1 MTDKTITIAG
11 EHLEDIEA
19 ALDLFELA
27 IDDCGCLVMTAALP
41 QRLSQSLNRALKT
54 IAAEMAAGTDSAT
67 FEERHFDPM
76 AELLTRIGEIRAAQ
90 D

>member
-1 MTDKTITIAG
+1 MTDKTIIAG
-11 EHLEDIEA
+11 ERLEDIEA

-41 QRLSQSLNRALKT
+41 QRLSQCLNRALKT
-54 IAAEMAAGTDSAT
+54 IEAEMAEGIDSST
-67 FEERHFDPM
+67 FDERDYNAM
-76 AELLTRIGEIRAAQ
+76 GELIVRIAEIRATQ